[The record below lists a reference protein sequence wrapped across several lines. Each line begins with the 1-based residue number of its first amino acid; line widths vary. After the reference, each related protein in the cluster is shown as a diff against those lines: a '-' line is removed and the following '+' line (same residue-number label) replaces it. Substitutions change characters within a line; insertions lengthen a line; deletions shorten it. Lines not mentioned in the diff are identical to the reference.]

1 MKKGFLLLLALILCL
16 APIAYADGTGN
27 VDYDYII
34 SLLDRGEYDL
44 AIQVI
49 EMLRAN
55 NSSQP
60 GGDQEAP
67 EASETDTTA
76 AEYTFMQPGEETLPA
91 AAVQEASGDYRF
103 SFLLENATDQPLSLV
118 DLVVNDFSN
127 GNSDGE
133 FVLSADDFAGW
144 DFVALA
150 PHSGASFDDWH
161 PSPAPFDVRHYV
173 FTYRDPDQNEYK
185 ITFVHDMK
193 NAVSEM
199 PNVDYSQ
206 DQGYDLNTLRIDAHY
221 QSEIARDVYWVPAN
235 SLGGSRYTNAE
246 ISQMIGHSP
255 EEKQSEIS
263 TLYEALQL
271 YQIGGFLSSDDN
283 VRIPENGVNWEHHKP
298 GYSAV
303 LTNNGCC
310 ATDSNWLHYIL
321 SGDYD
326 EIGYIGLSQPDGN
339 GHVFNYILQD
349 GWYYLIDL
357 THYLAAG
364 GNTAVEDG
372 NLEGYYA
379 SDFIL
384 GNIHKTQS
392 LQAYADYIQAKFGEP
407 PALIVKYTASDV
419 PAIDGIRN
427 PDGSVEIV
435 YAQMNDLELEVL
447 FDNPD
452 DQLTLRFE
460 TAPTQQANW

>member
-1 MKKGFLLLLALILCL
+1 
-16 APIAYADGTGN
+16 
-27 VDYDYII
+27 
-34 SLLDRGEYDL
+34 
-44 AIQVI
+44 
-49 EMLRAN
+49 
-55 NSSQP
+55 
-60 GGDQEAP
+60 
-67 EASETDTTA
+67 
-76 AEYTFMQPGEETLPA
+76 
-91 AAVQEASGDYRF
+91 
-103 SFLLENATDQPLSLV
+103 
-118 DLVVNDFSN
+118 
-127 GNSDGE
+127 
-133 FVLSADDFAGW
+133 
-144 DFVALA
+144 
-150 PHSGASFDDWH
+150 
-161 PSPAPFDVRHYV
+161 
-173 FTYRDPDQNEYK
+173 
-185 ITFVHDMK
+185 MK
-193 NAVSEM
+193 NAVSET

-206 DQGYDLNTLRIDAHY
+206 DQGYDLSTLRIDARY
-221 QSEIARDVYWVPAN
+221 QSEIARGVYWVPAN
-235 SLGGSRYTNAE
+235 SLGGTRYTNAE

-283 VRIPENGVNWEHHKP
+283 VRIPENGVDWEHHKP
-298 GYSAV
+298 GYYAV

-321 SGDYD
+321 DGDYD
-326 EIGYIGLSQPDGN
+326 EIGYIGLSQPDGS

-392 LQAYADYIQAKFGEP
+392 LQAYADYIQAKFNEP

-419 PAIDGIRN
+419 PAIDGVRN